1 MLFYS
6 CVFLGTQVMQDTQ
19 NLTDNEYII
28 DGIIIKFTEIFSN
41 NGCNV
46 ADIIEN
52 NIMREVKHT
61 VSQ

>member
-19 NLTDNEYII
+19 NITDNEYII
-28 DGIIIKFTEIFSN
+28 DEIKIKFTEIFSN
-41 NGCNV
+41 NDCTV